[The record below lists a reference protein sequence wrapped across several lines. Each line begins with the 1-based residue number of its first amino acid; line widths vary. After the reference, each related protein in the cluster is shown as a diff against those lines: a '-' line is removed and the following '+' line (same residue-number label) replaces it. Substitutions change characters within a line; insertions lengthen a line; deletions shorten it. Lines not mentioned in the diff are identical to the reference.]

1 MKKKLIV
8 AALGLF
14 AINAFADVKI
24 ELKGFTNDSVSVSTL
39 EVTGKRMAPDT
50 VLVAKKGKIVL
61 PDVQSNTRFRILPHE
76 WDLKKSPYA
85 TIYVAPGE
93 KFTVTFT
100 KGGDDQEY
108 KVNGSALQAQVDAF
122 DAKLIS
128 LAKKINGMEK
138 GAERDS
144 LISEYYAIP
153 KSYVEANPDSPIA
166 FYALARTSD
175 EDYAEKMMPKLGQ
188 GARSSMFVA
197 YEEVL
202 NNAIKAKHEI
212 DAAKKLTAEGE
223 MAPDFE
229 LPTPDGSMLKM
240 TSLRGKWV
248 LVDFWGSWCIW
259 CIRGIPQLKA
269 NYEKYKDKMEV
280 LSIACRD
287 KKDKWLAAIEK
298 HQLNWKHVISEN
310 VVPGTDKRVEQMF
323 GVEGYPTKLLVNPE
337 GKIVKRCVGED
348 PKFYDDFEE
357 LMK

>member
-1 MKKKLIV
+1 MKKILIC
-8 AALGLF
+8 AALGFF
-14 AINAFADVKI
+14 AVNAFADVKI
-24 ELKGFTNDSVSVSTL
+24 ELKGFTNDSVLVSTK
-39 EVTGKRMAPDT
+39 EVTGKRIAPDT
-50 VLVAKKGKIVL
+50 VLVAKKGKLTL
-61 PDVQSNTRFRILPHE
+61 PDVQRNTRISIQPRE
-76 WDLKKSPYA
+76 WNVNQSPYA

-100 KGGDDQEY
+100 KKGSEQDY
-108 KVNGSALQAQVDAF
+108 KVKGSALQAQVDEF
-122 DAKLIS
+122 DANLVS
-128 LAKKINGMEK
+128 LVKKVNAMEK

-144 LISEYYAIP
+144 LIAEYYALP
-153 KSYVEANPDSPIA
+153 KRYVEENPDSPLA

-175 EDYAEKMMPKLGQ
+175 EEYVEKMMPKLGQ
-188 GARSSMFVA
+188 GARSSMFAA

-202 NNAIKAKHEI
+202 NAAVKRMHEI
-212 DAAKKLTAEGE
+212 EAAKKQTAEGE
-223 MAPDFE
+223 LAPDFE

-240 TSLRGKWV
+240 SSLRGKWV

-269 NYEKYKDKMEV
+269 NYDKYKDKMEV

-298 HQLNWKHVISEN
+298 HQLNWKHVISED